1 MTRFLVV
8 NADDFGRSRG
18 VSAGIVEA
26 HLHGLVSTTTAL
38 MNLPGAGL
46 DVAQAVREV
55 PSLGLGVHLD
65 LTLGRPVSPPA
76 AVPTLISEDGGF
88 WPPDALAARCA
99 NVDPEQVRREWR
111 AQVEA
116 FLARHVDARQETISL
131 PGAESGQL
139 IPDGDHDGFFYAR
152 LVKT

>member
-38 MNLPGAGL
+38 MNLPGTAL

-55 PSLGLGVHLD
+55 PSLGLGVHLN
-65 LTLGRPVSPPA
+65 LTLGRPVSAPA
-76 AVPTLISEDGGF
+76 TVSTLISADGVF
-88 WPPDALAARCA
+88 WPPDALAARGDGV
-99 NVDPEQVRREWR
+99 NPEQVRREWR
-111 AQVEA
+111 AQVE
-116 FLARHVDARQETISL
+116 
-131 PGAESGQL
+131 
-139 IPDGDHDGFFYAR
+139 
-152 LVKT
+152 